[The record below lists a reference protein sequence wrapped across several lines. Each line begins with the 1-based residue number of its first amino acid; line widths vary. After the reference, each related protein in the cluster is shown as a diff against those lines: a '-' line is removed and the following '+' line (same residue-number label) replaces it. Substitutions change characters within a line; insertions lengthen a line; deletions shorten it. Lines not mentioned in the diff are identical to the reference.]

1 MTKSMYRKVDG
12 IIITYDVTQQ
22 ATFDG
27 VANWIESI
35 NENASIEVKKILVGN
50 KLDLEDERQVSENHA
65 K

>member
-1 MTKSMYRKVDG
+1 MYRKVDG

-35 NENASIEVKKILVGN
+35 NENASVEVKKILVGN
-50 KLDLEDERQVSENHA
+50 KRDLEDERQVATNHA

>member
-50 KLDLEDERQVSENHA
+50 KLDLEDERQVTENHA

>member
-35 NENASIEVKKILVGN
+35 NENASVEVKKILVGN
-50 KLDLEDERQVSENHA
+50 KRDLEDERQVATNHA